1 MKPSRNMRV
10 SVPVLLR
17 GFAVF
22 LLIPIATGCTLQ
34 SRPDVA
40 AEATGSV
47 CGNAWMA
54 TQGHLV
60 RDLTAAYGVRRYVR
74 EDGSLCR
81 PVSEETVATGTV
93 PAAPAPVPVVMSPA
107 EPVAEPVAPLQ
118 AGVGD
123 GDATDDWF
131 AVFRAPPTAAVPS
144 VWNAAVLD
152 L

>member
-1 MKPSRNMRV
+1 MKPSRNTR
-10 SVPVLLR
+10 VPVTGLLSR
-17 GFAVF
+17 IAVL
-22 LLIPIATGCTLQ
+22 LLIPVATGCTVQ
-34 SRPDVA
+34 PRPDVA
-40 AEATGSV
+40 AEFTVPV
-47 CGNAWMA
+47 CDNTWMA

-81 PVSEETVATGTV
+81 PASEGTVATGTV
-93 PAAPAPVPVVMSPA
+93 PAEPMSVPVVVSPTEPMA
-107 EPVAEPVAPLQ
+107 EPVFPLQ

-131 AVFRAPPTAAVPS
+131 AIFSAPLAAQQPS
-144 VWNAAVLD
+144 VWNPAVLD